1 MRPHRQGVKLATL
14 DLLAE
19 SRYASAMTAPTRVQL
34 ADERSDR
41 PRWLAVVGVAA
52 AGLVGG
58 LLVALAYGRSQHEG
72 EAPEVP
78 PSAPAIAAN
87 VGAADE
93 HAAPAAAPAG
103 ATGTAPVAID
113 DVPLQAAVPTLPAN
127 VGAGAPIPGEPAAM
141 PDPTAAASEPTAVG
155 PTAVPAAAVAP
166 VEPAAAPT
174 ATVAA
179 PAPAAPAPA
188 AASAQHTIVHG
199 QLAYLRCEGVP
210 LESGPYPC
218 PRDRHFERQV
228 WSAIDGLQQCSLP
241 ALSTPDVELR
251 VELKSRGGKHALE
264 VRPADG
270 SSAFANA
277 ALACL
282 TTPLESV
289 RTQLR
294 PIFMVVA
301 FRFEVQ

>member
-1 MRPHRQGVKLATL
+1 
-14 DLLAE
+14 
-19 SRYASAMTAPTRVQL
+19 MTAPTRVQL
-34 ADERSDR
+34 ADERSDH
-41 PRWLAVVGVAA
+41 PRWLAVGGVAA

-72 EAPEVP
+72 EAPELP
-78 PSAPAIAAN
+78 PSVPAIAAD
-87 VGAADE
+87 VAGAGE
-93 HAAPAAAPAG
+93 HAARAATPTG
-103 ATGTAPVAID
+103 AAGTAPVAID

-127 VGAGAPIPGEPAAM
+127 VGAGAPIPGEPIL
-141 PDPTAAASEPTAVG
+141 ASEPAAATSEPIPGVE
-155 PTAVPAAAVAP
+155 PTAVPAAGLAP
-166 VEPAAAPT
+166 ATEPAAAP
-174 ATVAA
+174 VAAVA
-179 PAPAAPAPA
+179 PAPASAPTVAAAASAAPSPG
-188 AASAQHTIVHG
+188 ASAQHTIVHG

-218 PRDRHFERQV
+218 PRDRHLERQV

-264 VRPADG
+264 VRAADG
-270 SSAFANA
+270 STAFANA

-282 TTPLESV
+282 STPLESV